1 MAVTFQL
8 EGRRARYEQGW
19 HSAGKSR
26 LYKLMVKLLIF
37 FLKKSL
43 IYVNTRIYFKN
54 KHRIS
59 NRAPTGA
66 ILGRICTDSLKDGV
80 VMRRDTK
87 EWIFISDGGLI
98 RACDAQLGTFASTTM
113 PISVF
118 PTPPPFSLPFPWVG
132 SECYLWGLWL
142 SLKGFVTTWIECACL
157 SLLNATLCGA

>member
-1 MAVTFQL
+1 MAF
-8 EGRRARYEQGW
+8 
-19 HSAGKSR
+19 SR
-26 LYKLMVKLLIF
+26 KKQIVQANGEIANF

-54 KHRIS
+54 KHCIS

-87 EWIFISDGGLI
+87 EWIFTSDGGLI

-118 PTPPPFSLPFPWVG
+118 PTPPPFSLPFP
-132 SECYLWGLWL
+132 
-142 SLKGFVTTWIECACL
+142 
-157 SLLNATLCGA
+157 